1 MFVELYLQNL
11 NNLLFLMLT
20 GPLQG
25 SAGAAV
31 GRKTPCGGY
40 QGMGVIWERRLEN
53 NTRPVDIPRNDA
65 N

>member
-25 SAGAAV
+25 SGRGCGREKNSLWRVSGNGCNMGAET
-31 GRKTPCGGY
+31 G
-40 QGMGVIWERRLEN
+40 E
-53 NTRPVDIPRNDA
+53 
-65 N
+65 